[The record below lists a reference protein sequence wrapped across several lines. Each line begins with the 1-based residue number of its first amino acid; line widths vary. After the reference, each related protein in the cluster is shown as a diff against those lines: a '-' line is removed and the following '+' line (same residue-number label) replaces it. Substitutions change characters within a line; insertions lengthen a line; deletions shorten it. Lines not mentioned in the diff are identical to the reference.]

1 MINTNPNT
9 SIVPAIGRVLMAAIF
24 IFSGFGKLMA
34 PAATIGYIA
43 STGLPLAS
51 LGYAIAVVT
60 ELGGGI
66 ALALGYQ
73 NRIVATVLALF
84 SLATGL
90 AFHNAIGDQNQL
102 IHLMKNISMTGG
114 FLQVAIFGAGAFS
127 LDAKRLHHRASAFK
141 GA

>member
-9 SIVPAIGRVLMAAIF
+9 SIVPALGRVLMAAIF

-34 PAATIGYIA
+34 PTATIGYIA

-51 LGYAIAVVT
+51 LGYVIALVI
-60 ELGGGI
+60 EMGGGI

-73 NRIVATVLALF
+73 TRIVATVLALF

-90 AFHNAIGDQNQL
+90 AFHNAIGDQNQM
-102 IHLMKNISMTGG
+102 IHLMKNISMAGG

-127 LDAKRLHHRASAFK
+127 LDTKRLHHRTSAFK

>member
-1 MINTNPNT
+1 MMNLHPKT
-9 SIVPAIGRVLMAAIF
+9 SAVPAIGRVLMAAIF

-51 LGYAIAVVT
+51 LGYALAVVI

-73 NRIVATVLALF
+73 TRIVATVLALF

-90 AFHNAIGDQNQL
+90 AFHNAVGDQNQM
-102 IHLMKNISMTGG
+102 IHLMKNISMAGG

-127 LDAKRLHHRASAFK
+127 LDAKRRQVRTSAVK